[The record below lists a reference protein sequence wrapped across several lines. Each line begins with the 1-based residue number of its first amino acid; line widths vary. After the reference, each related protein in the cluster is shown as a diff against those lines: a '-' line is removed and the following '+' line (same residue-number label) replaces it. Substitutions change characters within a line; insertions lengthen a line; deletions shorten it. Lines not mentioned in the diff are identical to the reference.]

1 MKKQEIQKKYPGIT
15 EIVLIL
21 ATNDIKI
28 LNLFGSYIHGDN
40 LKLSKEDIT
49 YLRNVVEKFL
59 EKKDSWHCR
68 SLYEYI
74 IENNPII
81 LKKNYINIPF
91 GLYSLLEYCFRDEY
105 NFSRPYIAKNG
116 TDIVSTFEMLQEVV
130 QSSDIMEIADISRY
144 ARKNYHQ
151 INNILEFLDSCN
163 ETHFL
168 INASEIASIDIIGIT
183 EETVNDIEKILDKE
197 VSEAMPIRNLKLVHL
212 LPKINVTW
220 SEWLIYSA
228 IKRWGK
234 KYDVIASETQL
245 KQSIPLIAPKGKM
258 HVDNVNIMPSSGDLA
273 IADDLNNIDDLIGDF
288 DLEELGLDEL

>member
-1 MKKQEIQKKYPGIT
+1 
-15 EIVLIL
+15 
-21 ATNDIKI
+21 
-28 LNLFGSYIHGDN
+28 
-40 LKLSKEDIT
+40 
-49 YLRNVVEKFL
+49 
-59 EKKDSWHCR
+59 
-68 SLYEYI
+68 
-74 IENNPII
+74 
-81 LKKNYINIPF
+81 
-91 GLYSLLEYCFRDEY
+91 
-105 NFSRPYIAKNG
+105 
-116 TDIVSTFEMLQEVV
+116 MLQEVV

-183 EETVNDIEKILDKE
+183 
-197 VSEAMPIRNLKLVHL
+197 EAMPIRNLKLVHL

>member
-1 MKKQEIQKKYPGIT
+1 M
-15 EIVLIL
+15 
-21 ATNDIKI
+21 
-28 LNLFGSYIHGDN
+28 
-40 LKLSKEDIT
+40 
-49 YLRNVVEKFL
+49 
-59 EKKDSWHCR
+59 
-68 SLYEYI
+68 
-74 IENNPII
+74 I
-81 LKKNYINIPF
+81 LK
-91 GLYSLLEYCFRDEY
+91 
-105 NFSRPYIAKNG
+105 
-116 TDIVSTFEMLQEVV
+116 
-130 QSSDIMEIADISRY
+130 
-144 ARKNYHQ
+144 
-151 INNILEFLDSCN
+151 
-163 ETHFL
+163 
-168 INASEIASIDIIGIT
+168 
-183 EETVNDIEKILDKE
+183 KILDKE